1 MSRGGRDLHPIAA
14 HAAAALTQ
22 PDPAVEE
29 LGILRGALLALAESI
44 DLQWAIESLATVAR
58 RFEEARLPKA
68 AAAVMELAAAGAP
81 ALRLQTSERARG
93 GIGHAL
99 RRIAEVTGS
108 TRRAL
113 TKKSPSDRGQPARTL
128 KEIAALPRRA

>member
-1 MSRGGRDLHPIAA
+1 MSACAQDLHPIAA

-22 PDPAVEE
+22 PDPAVEQ
-29 LGILRGALLALAESI
+29 LGMLRAAVVDLAESI

-58 RFEEARLPKA
+58 RFEEHHLPKA
-68 AAAVMELAAAGAP
+68 AAAIMELAAAGAP
-81 ALRLQTSERARG
+81 LLRLQTSERARG
-93 GIGHAL
+93 GLGKAL
-99 RRIAEVTGS
+99 RRIGEVTGA

-113 TKKSPSDRGQPARTL
+113 AKKSPSDRGQPARTL